1 MSLIEIYDRAL
12 CCSTGVCGPEVDPDL
27 PRFAGDIEWL
37 KSQGHRVARFNLAQS
52 PMAFVEN
59 KKVHEI
65 LGKEGTE
72 CLPLIVVD
80 GEIVSRKEYPQREN
94 MLRWLGSASSKTVLP
109 VTEPNK
115 SCCGPKGCC

>member
-1 MSLIEIYDRAL
+1 MSMIEIYDRAL

-27 PRFAGDIEWL
+27 PRFASDIEWL
-37 KSQGHRVARFNLAQS
+37 KSQGHQVVRFNLAHS

-59 KKVHEI
+59 KKVYEI

-72 CLPLIVVD
+72 CLPVIVVD
-80 GEIVSRKEYPQREN
+80 GEVVSRKTYPQREN
-94 MLRWLGSASSKTVLP
+94 MLRWVGGAPSKPVLP
-109 VTEPNK
+109 VAEPNK

>member
-37 KSQGHRVARFNLAQS
+37 KLQGHQVSRFNLAQS

-59 KKVHEI
+59 KKIHEV
-65 LGKEGTE
+65 LSQEGTE
-72 CLPLIVVD
+72 CLPVIMVD
-80 GEIVSRKEYPQREN
+80 GEIVSRKEYPQREK
-94 MLRWLGSASSKTVLP
+94 MLRWFGSVPSKAVLP
-109 VTEPNK
+109 VAEPNK
-115 SCCGPKGCC
+115 LCCGPKGCC

>member
-37 KSQGHRVARFNLAQS
+37 KSQGHKVSRFNLAQS

-59 KKVHEI
+59 KKIHEV
-65 LGKEGTE
+65 LSKEGTE
-72 CLPLIVVD
+72 CLPVIMVD
-80 GEIVSRKEYPQREN
+80 GEIVSRKEYPQREK
-94 MLRWLGSASSKTVLP
+94 MLRLVGSVSSKAVLP